1 MTMEPESEKYK
12 NVINILRKSKPF
24 LNSTENI
31 QNEVIKKIERV
42 KKSGLSLPDIIDFL
56 FSWVY
61 ISWIRRSLITVSIA
75 LVVIFVYQQAIILKR
90 IDFLSR
96 QTIVIDRDFESASSD
111 EVGKLLMVYRNS
123 GRRFPLKTVTLS
135 EKQVKELI
143 ESISEMKNKYRDLE
157 NLIEEDPELKKYIE
171 KKLIENNRGKI
182 KL

>member
-12 NVINILRKSKPF
+12 NVINILRKSKPV

-31 QNEVIKKIERV
+31 QKEVIKKIERV
-42 KKSGLSLPDIIDFL
+42 KKSGLSLADIIDFL

-61 ISWIRRSLITVSIA
+61 IGWIRRSLIIASIA
-75 LVVIFVYQQAIILKR
+75 LVVIFVYQQAIILRR

-123 GRRFPLKTVTLS
+123 GRRFPLNTVTIS
-135 EKQVKELI
+135 EKQMNELL
-143 ESISEMKNKYRDLE
+143 ESINELKTRYKDLE
-157 NLIEEDPELKKYIE
+157 NIIDGDPELKK
-171 KKLIENNRGKI
+171 LIEEKI
-182 KL
+182 KEKNRTKLNL